1 MKIYRIDPK
10 LDKLIQ
16 SNLKEI
22 GMLIRKL
29 RNEKGLRLVDIGDLQ
44 ASTSTI
50 SNLERSKGNHKSET
64 AVHLFD
70 KLGVPAEDIPT
81 FLEGEWASTYLID
94 FQLQSTEAFLKL
106 GQTDK
111 ALHELEQ
118 IEIYDFHY
126 LAPKYYY
133 LNGRCMKD
141 KRQWD
146 RAEYF
151 FRHAIDLLVDAIK
164 DDNIEA
170 ACYLELAYSKHH
182 NNDLAEALDL
192 TNKGICSFVSGGDRQ
207 HNFYTLLLNKAI
219 LCSKLNLYAEG
230 TLALNQLESSL
241 DLIKNPNTTMK
252 YYWLKAEYAKKHG
265 NTEEAMLYAEKGLEL
280 AGFSHSFTM
289 FMEFW
294 LWIGDCLASLGKFSE
309 AEIRFKKALEFEH
322 NMIET
327 SSIISAN
334 LRLGSLYLKEK
345 MWDKAE
351 PFATTARE
359 LAMVQNDAPNL
370 FASLILSGDIE
381 NGMSSNHV
389 KAIRYYEHAQVIAR
403 RHHYKELE
411 IQAWTQLAKCWENVD
426 LEQFQYCA
434 GQAFKLQNSAILKGD

>member
-29 RNEKGLRLVDIGDLQ
+29 RNEKGLRLIDLGDLQ

-70 KLGVPAEDIPT
+70 KLGVSAEDIPT
-81 FLEGEWASTYLID
+81 ILERERASIYLID
-94 FQLQSTEAFLKL
+94 FQLQSTEAFLRL
-106 GQTDK
+106 GQTEK

-133 LNGRCMKD
+133 FNGRCMKS
-141 KRQWD
+141 KKQWD
-146 RAEYF
+146 QAEKF
-151 FRHAIDLLVDAIK
+151 FRHAIDLLVDATNK
-164 DDNIEA
+164 EDNIEA

-182 NNDLAEALDL
+182 NNELAEALDL
-192 TNKGICSFVSGGDRQ
+192 TKKGISAFVSGGDRQ
-207 HNFYTLLLNKAI
+207 HNFHSLLLNQSI
-219 LCSKLNLYAEG
+219 LCSKLNLYPEG
-230 TLALNQLESSL
+230 ILALNQLETFL
-241 DLIKNPNTTMK
+241 DLIKDSTTILK
-252 YYWLKAEYAKKHG
+252 YYWLKAEYAKEYGDSK
-265 NTEEAMLYAEKGLEL
+265 EALRFAQKGLEL
-280 AGFSHSFTM
+280 AGMSESFSM

-309 AEIRFKKALEFEH
+309 AEVRFKKALEFEH
-322 NMIET
+322 SMIET
-327 SSIISAN
+327 RTLISVN
-334 LRLGSLYLKEK
+334 LRIGTLYLKEE

-359 LAMVQNDAPNL
+359 LSITQNDAPNL
-370 FASLILSGDIE
+370 FVALLLSGDIE
-381 NGMSSNHV
+381 IGLGNHSSAV
-389 KAIRYYEHAQVIAR
+389 KYYEQAQVIAHR
-403 RHHYKELE
+403 YHYIELE
-411 IQAWTQLAKCWENVD
+411 IQAWTQLAKCWEPVN

-434 GQAFKLQNSAILKGD
+434 GQAFKLQNSTILKGD